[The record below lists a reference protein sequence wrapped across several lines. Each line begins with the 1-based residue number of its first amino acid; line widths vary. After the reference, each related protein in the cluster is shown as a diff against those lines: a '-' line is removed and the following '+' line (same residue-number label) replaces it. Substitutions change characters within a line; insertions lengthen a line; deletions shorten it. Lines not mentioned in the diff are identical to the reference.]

1 MIRNLKNGNYEK
13 LIMTQGKGLQT
24 QRGLDLLK
32 ETEVAMYKDAVK
44 LPVWGEIKTRSVGD
58 KYYHERTVGDVIRR
72 AIRNIEQDLPNPDK
86 IMFKVRLLPIVPFG
100 ADHVERNRIENDPT
114 PMEIDE
120 MKKIGI
126 DMINHFEKEF
136 KKYGMDILKR
146 RDKGKSGI
154 EFKLSFFFLQGQQKF
169 SNLGPGRN

>member
-1 MIRNLKNGNYEK
+1 MRIPSTANYDMIRNLKNGNYEK

-58 KYYHERTVGDVIRR
+58 KYFHERTVGDVIRR

-136 KKYGMDILKR
+136 KKYGMVILKR

-154 EFKLSFFFLQGQQKF
+154 EFKLRFFY
-169 SNLGPGRN
+169 

>member
-1 MIRNLKNGNYEK
+1 MIRNLNKGNYDK
-13 LIMTQGKGLQT
+13 LIMTQGRGLQT

-32 ETEVAMYKDAVK
+32 ENEVQIYKDAIK
-44 LPVWGEIKTRSVGD
+44 TPVWGEIKTRSVGD
-58 KYYHERTVGDVIRR
+58 KNYHDRVVQDIVRR
-72 AIRNIEQDLPNPDK
+72 AIRNIEQDLPNPEK

-100 ADHVERNRIENDPT
+100 SDHVERNRIENDPT
-114 PMEIDE
+114 AMEIDE

-136 KKYGMDILKR
+136 RTYGMNILKR

-154 EFKLSFFFLQGQQKF
+154 ESKTI
-169 SNLGPGRN
+169 